1 MNNFCKKIKKDRGNW
16 IKNFNNIVK
25 EFYRRSFMNEVDK
38 DKVIETNKYLIDK
51 LVQEGLK
58 IISDNYK
65 VKEETVGEYSR
76 LNIQGRECCIKQYEI
91 EKFGNL
97 FIMECKDSNNIQL
110 FTFVITPYYKEIP
123 LFSADYLFIQQIRN
137 SIIEYYDLVKHKN
150 EEYLQYV
157 NKFQSIKDKYGML
170 KDMDLKESWDE
181 KLKTIY
187 IAKSSDVS
195 MDNKIINMFSEN
207 LKMYVEMEKFTDFLR
222 EWKCEIQY
230 QIIEKYINELIKKGG
245 VSTDI
250 FKLSLGEEKTREFF
264 NKVLFSTER
273 YNKWS

>member
-38 DKVIETNKYLIDK
+38 DKVIETNKYL
-51 LVQEGLK
+51 
-58 IISDNYK
+58 
-65 VKEETVGEYSR
+65 
-76 LNIQGRECCIKQYEI
+76 
-91 EKFGNL
+91 
-97 FIMECKDSNNIQL
+97 
-110 FTFVITPYYKEIP
+110 
-123 LFSADYLFIQQIRN
+123 SADYLFIQQIRN

-207 LKMYVEMEKFTDFLR
+207 LKMYVDMEKFTDFLR

-245 VSTDI
+245 ISTDI

>member
-1 MNNFCKKIKKDRGNW
+1 
-16 IKNFNNIVK
+16 
-25 EFYRRSFMNEVDK
+25 MNEVDK

-207 LKMYVEMEKFTDFLR
+207 LKMYVDMEKFTDFLR

>member
-207 LKMYVEMEKFTDFLR
+207 LKMYVDMEKFTDFLR

>member
-1 MNNFCKKIKKDRGNW
+1 
-16 IKNFNNIVK
+16 
-25 EFYRRSFMNEVDK
+25 
-38 DKVIETNKYLIDK
+38 
-51 LVQEGLK
+51 
-58 IISDNYK
+58 
-65 VKEETVGEYSR
+65 
-76 LNIQGRECCIKQYEI
+76 
-91 EKFGNL
+91 
-97 FIMECKDSNNIQL
+97 
-110 FTFVITPYYKEIP
+110 
-123 LFSADYLFIQQIRN
+123 
-137 SIIEYYDLVKHKN
+137 
-150 EEYLQYV
+150 
-157 NKFQSIKDKYGML
+157 ML

-207 LKMYVEMEKFTDFLR
+207 LKMYVDMEKFTDFLR